1 MGDVPVSQAIHH
13 LYVKKGIMPKRL
25 LIIGNGFDIDL
36 GLRTRYS
43 DFANSESWEKL
54 TGSTFGFNQ
63 DLLAALIAARQKEA
77 WFDIEKTMNDY
88 VRAIRPHE
96 LTTGLVEMDKS
107 CFADV
112 TKALSE
118 YLKEEQTTRTLK
130 ANNYAAQVLRLTV
143 KAGGFGYYTF
153 NYTSLSRIARSCG
166 IAIDESRITHV
177 HGSLENDSIILG
189 VLTDPANQLHEQYSF
204 MYKDNSRFYMS
215 NNMYEDFDKADDI
228 IFFGHSINGMD
239 FPYFKDFFIKQS
251 GMGGEYKSKHI
262 TIFTYDDDSNQQI
275 RNSIRNAQVDLTQLF
290 RRNNIS
296 IIQTKQ
302 MYDDDRNELQKFEVF
317 TKRLNDIKASKK
329 IVTMPNPNRHRNI
342 W

>member
-1 MGDVPVSQAIHH
+1 MA
-13 LYVKKGIMPKRL
+13 KKI

-43 DFANSESWEKL
+43 DFAKSNIWEKL
-54 TGSTFGFNQ
+54 MRNTYGFDQ
-63 DLLAALIAARQKEA
+63 DLLAALREAKEKEA
-77 WFDIEKTMNDY
+77 WFDIEKTMNEY
-88 VRAIRPHE
+88 VRAIRPE
-96 LTTGLVEMDKS
+96 SLTTDLVDKDKKN
-107 CFADV
+107 FIEV
-112 TKALSE
+112 TKALDK
-118 YLKEEQTTRTLK
+118 YLKDEQKSRTLES
-130 ANNYAAQVLRLTV
+130 NHYAAQVLRLIADV
-143 KAGGFGYYTF
+143 GGFEYYTF
-153 NYTSLSRIARSCG
+153 NYTSLGDIATSCG
-166 IAIDESRITHV
+166 IKIDTSRITHV

-189 VLTDPANQLHEQYSF
+189 VLTDLANQLHEQYSF

-302 MYDDDRNELQKFEVF
+302 MYYDDRNELQKFEVF
-317 TKRLNDIKASKK
+317 TERLNDIKASRM
-329 IVTMPNPNRHRNI
+329 IVTMPNPNRHRNM

>member
-1 MGDVPVSQAIHH
+1 MA
-13 LYVKKGIMPKRL
+13 KKI

-43 DFANSESWEKL
+43 DFAKSNIWEKL
-54 TGSTFGFNQ
+54 MRNTYGFDQ
-63 DLLAALIAARQKEA
+63 DLLAALREAKEKEA
-77 WFDIEKTMNDY
+77 WFDIEKTMNEY
-88 VRAIRPHE
+88 VRAIRPE
-96 LTTGLVEMDKS
+96 SLTTDLVDKDKKN
-107 CFADV
+107 FIEV
-112 TKALSE
+112 TKALDK
-118 YLKEEQTTRTLK
+118 YLKDEQKSRTLES
-130 ANNYAAQVLRLTV
+130 NHYAAQVLRLIADV
-143 KAGGFGYYTF
+143 GGFEYYTF
-153 NYTSLSRIARSCG
+153 NFTSLGDIATSCG
-166 IAIDESRITHV
+166 IKIDTSRITHV

-302 MYDDDRNELQKFEVF
+302 MYYDDRNELQKFEVF
-317 TKRLNDIKASKK
+317 TERLNNIKASRM
-329 IVTMPNPNRHRNI
+329 IVTMPNPNRHRNM

>member
-1 MGDVPVSQAIHH
+1 MA
-13 LYVKKGIMPKRL
+13 KKI

-43 DFANSESWEKL
+43 DFAKSNIWEKL
-54 TGSTFGFNQ
+54 MRNTYGFDQ
-63 DLLAALIAARQKEA
+63 DLLAALREAKEKEA
-77 WFDIEKTMNDY
+77 WFDIEKTMNEY
-88 VRAIRPHE
+88 VRAIRPGS
-96 LTTGLVEMDKS
+96 LTTDLIDKDKKN
-107 CFADV
+107 FIEV
-112 TKALSE
+112 TKALDK
-118 YLKEEQTTRTLK
+118 YLKDEQKSRTLES
-130 ANNYAAQVLRLTV
+130 NHYAAQVLRLIADV
-143 KAGGFGYYTF
+143 GGFEYYTF
-153 NYTSLSRIARSCG
+153 NYTSLGDIATSCG
-166 IAIDESRITHV
+166 IKIDTSRITHV

-302 MYDDDRNELQKFEVF
+302 MYYDDRNELQKFEVF
-317 TKRLNDIKASKK
+317 TERLNDIKASRM
-329 IVTMPNPNRHRNI
+329 IVTMPNPNRHRNM

>member
-1 MGDVPVSQAIHH
+1 MA
-13 LYVKKGIMPKRL
+13 KKL
-25 LIIGNGFDIDL
+25 LITGNGFDIDL

-43 DFANSESWEKL
+43 DFAKSKIWEKL
-54 TGSTFGFNQ
+54 MENTYIFDQ
-63 DLLAALIAARQKEA
+63 DLLGALNTAKEKEA

-88 VRAIRPHE
+88 VRAIRPE
-96 LTTGLVEMDKS
+96 YLTTDLVDKDKN
-107 CFADV
+107 CFTEV
-112 TKALSE
+112 TSALAK
-118 YLKEEQTTRTLK
+118 YLKEEQKSRTLES
-130 ANNYAAQVLRLTV
+130 NHYAAQVLRLIADV
-143 KAGGFGYYTF
+143 GSFEYYTF
-153 NYTSLSRIARSCG
+153 NYTSLGDIANSCG
-166 IAIDESRITHV
+166 IKIDSSRITHV
-177 HGSLENDSIILG
+177 HGSLDNDSIILG
-189 VLTDPANQLHEQYSF
+189 VLTDPANQIHEQYSF

-251 GMGGEYKSKHI
+251 GMDGEYKSKHI
-262 TIFTYDDDSNQQI
+262 TIFTYDDESNQQI

-290 RRNNIS
+290 RRNDIK

-302 MYDDDRNELQKFEVF
+302 MYDNDRNELQKFEAF
-317 TKRLNDIKASKK
+317 SKRLDDIKASKM

>member
-1 MGDVPVSQAIHH
+1 MA
-13 LYVKKGIMPKRL
+13 KKI

-43 DFANSESWEKL
+43 DFAKSNIWEKL
-54 TGSTFGFNQ
+54 MRNTYGFDQ
-63 DLLAALIAARQKEA
+63 DLLAALREAKEKEA
-77 WFDIEKTMNDY
+77 WFDIEKTMNEY
-88 VRAIRPHE
+88 VRAIRPE
-96 LTTGLVEMDKS
+96 SLTTDLVDKDKKN
-107 CFADV
+107 FIEV
-112 TKALSE
+112 TKALDK
-118 YLKEEQTTRTLK
+118 YLKDEQKSRTWES
-130 ANNYAAQVLRLTV
+130 NHYAAQVLRLIADV
-143 KAGGFGYYTF
+143 GGFEYYTF
-153 NYTSLSRIARSCG
+153 NYTSLGDIATSCG
-166 IAIDESRITHV
+166 IKIDTSRITHV

-302 MYDDDRNELQKFEVF
+302 MYYDDRNELQKFEVF
-317 TKRLNDIKASKK
+317 TERLNDIKASRM
-329 IVTMPNPNRHRNI
+329 IVTMPNPNRHRNM

>member
-1 MGDVPVSQAIHH
+1 MA
-13 LYVKKGIMPKRL
+13 KKI

-43 DFANSESWEKL
+43 DFAKSNIWEKL
-54 TGSTFGFNQ
+54 MRNTYGFDQ
-63 DLLAALIAARQKEA
+63 DLLAALREAKEKEA
-77 WFDIEKTMNDY
+77 WFDIEKTMNEY
-88 VRAIRPHE
+88 VRAIRPE
-96 LTTGLVEMDKS
+96 SLTTDLVDKDKKN
-107 CFADV
+107 FIEV
-112 TKALSE
+112 TKALDK
-118 YLKEEQTTRTLK
+118 YLKDEQKSRTLES
-130 ANNYAAQVLRLTV
+130 NHYAAQVLRLIADV
-143 KAGGFGYYTF
+143 GGFEYYTF
-153 NYTSLSRIARSCG
+153 NYTSLGDIATSCG
-166 IAIDESRITHV
+166 IKIDTSRITHV

-262 TIFTYDDDSNQQI
+262 TIFIYDDDSNQQI

-302 MYDDDRNELQKFEVF
+302 MYYDDRNELQKFEVF
-317 TKRLNDIKASKK
+317 TERLNDIKASRM
-329 IVTMPNPNRHRNI
+329 IVTMPNPNRHRNM

>member
-1 MGDVPVSQAIHH
+1 
-13 LYVKKGIMPKRL
+13 MPKRL

-43 DFANSESWEKL
+43 DFAKSNIWEKL
-54 TGSTFGFNQ
+54 MRNTHGFDQ
-63 DLLAALIAARQKEA
+63 DLLAALREAKEKEA
-77 WFDIEKTMNDY
+77 WFDIEKTMNEY
-88 VRAIRPHE
+88 VRAIRPE
-96 LTTGLVEMDKS
+96 SLTTDLVDKDKKN
-107 CFADV
+107 FIEV
-112 TKALSE
+112 TKALDK
-118 YLKEEQTTRTLK
+118 YLKDEQKSRTLES
-130 ANNYAAQVLRLTV
+130 NHYAAQVLRLIADV
-143 KAGGFGYYTF
+143 GGFEYYTF
-153 NYTSLSRIARSCG
+153 NYTSLGDIAISCG
-166 IAIDESRITHV
+166 IKIDTSRITHV

-204 MYKDNSRFYMS
+204 MYKDNGRFYMS

-290 RRNNIS
+290 NKNKIQ

-302 MYDDDRNELQKFEVF
+302 MYDHDSIELQKFETF
-317 TKRLNDIKASKK
+317 TKRMEYLKECDAI
-329 IVTMPNPNRHRNI
+329 IIRPRENRYM

>member
-1 MGDVPVSQAIHH
+1 MA
-13 LYVKKGIMPKRL
+13 KRL

-43 DFANSESWEKL
+43 DFAKSKYWEKL
-54 TGSTFGFNQ
+54 MENTYGIDQ
-63 DLLAALIAARQKEA
+63 DLLYALKEAKETEA

-88 VRAIRPHE
+88 VRAIRPE
-96 LTTGLVEMDKS
+96 FLTTNLVDKDKKS
-107 CFADV
+107 FV
-112 TKALSE
+112 EVSNALSK
-118 YLKEEQTTRTLK
+118 YLKEEQKTRSIEK
-130 ANNYAAQVLRLTV
+130 NSYAAQVLRLIADV
-143 KAGGFGYYTF
+143 GGFEYYTF
-153 NYTSLSRIARSCG
+153 NYTSIEHIANACG
-166 IAIDESRITHV
+166 IKVDTSRITHV
-177 HGSLENDSIILG
+177 HGSLGNDSIILG
-189 VLTDPANQLHEQYSF
+189 VLTDPSKQIHEQYSF

-251 GMGGEYKSKHI
+251 GMAGEYKSKHI

-290 RRNNIS
+290 RRNDIY

-302 MYDDDRNELQKFEVF
+302 LYDNDRNEMQKFEIF
-317 TKRLNDIKASKK
+317 TKRLNNIKAGKT
-329 IVTMPNPNRHRNI
+329 IFAVPNINRNL

>member
-1 MGDVPVSQAIHH
+1 MA
-13 LYVKKGIMPKRL
+13 KKL

-43 DFANSESWEKL
+43 DFAKSKIWEKL
-54 TGSTFGFNQ
+54 MENTYGFDQ
-63 DLLAALIAARQKEA
+63 DLRGALNDAKEKEA

-88 VRAIRPHE
+88 VRAIRPE
-96 LTTGLVEMDKS
+96 FLTTDLVDKDKNS
-107 CFADV
+107 FTEV
-112 TKALSE
+112 TKALAK
-118 YLKEEQTTRTLK
+118 YLKEEQKSRTLES
-130 ANNYAAQVLRLTV
+130 NHYAAQVLRIIADV
-143 KAGGFGYYTF
+143 GGFEYYTF
-153 NYTSLSRIARSCG
+153 NYTSLGDIANSCG
-166 IAIDESRITHV
+166 IKIDTSRITHV
-177 HGSLENDSIILG
+177 HGSLDNDSIILG
-189 VLTDPANQLHEQYSF
+189 ILTDPANQIHEQYSF

-251 GMGGEYKSKHI
+251 GMDGEYKSKHI
-262 TIFTYDDDSNQQI
+262 TIFTNDDNSNQQI

-290 RRNNIS
+290 RRNDIK

-302 MYDDDRNELQKFEVF
+302 MYDDDRNELQKFEAF
-317 TKRLNDIKASKK
+317 IKRLNGIKASKT
-329 IVTMPNPNRHRNI
+329 IVTMPNVNRNL

>member
-1 MGDVPVSQAIHH
+1 MS
-13 LYVKKGIMPKRL
+13 KKL

-36 GLRTRYS
+36 GLKTRYS
-43 DFANSESWEKL
+43 DFANSKVWDKL
-54 TGSTFGFNQ
+54 MKNTYGFDQ
-63 DLLAALIAARQKEA
+63 DLLGALRDAKEKEA

-88 VRAIRPHE
+88 VRAIRPE
-96 LTTGLVEMDKS
+96 YLTTDLVEKDKRS
-107 CFADV
+107 FTEVA
-112 TKALSE
+112 KALAE
-118 YLKEEQTTRTLK
+118 YLKKEQETRTLES
-130 ANNYAAQVLRLTV
+130 NRYAAQVLRLV
-143 KAGGFGYYTF
+143 SEVSGFEYYTF
-153 NYTSLSRIARSCG
+153 NYTSLGSIANSCG
-166 IAIDESRITHV
+166 FKIDTSKITHV
-177 HGSLENDSIILG
+177 HGSLGNDSIILG
-189 VLTDPANQLHEQYSF
+189 VLTDPANQIHEQYSF

-251 GMGGEYKSKHI
+251 GMDGEYKSKHI

-290 RRNNIS
+290 RRNDIK

-302 MYDDDRNELQKFEVF
+302 MYDNDKNELQKFEAF
-317 TKRLNDIKASKK
+317 TKRLNGIKASKT
-329 IVTMPNPNRHRNI
+329 IVTMSNINRNL

>member
-1 MGDVPVSQAIHH
+1 MA
-13 LYVKKGIMPKRL
+13 KKI

-43 DFANSESWEKL
+43 DFAKSNIWEKL
-54 TGSTFGFNQ
+54 MRNTYGFEQ
-63 DLLAALIAARQKEA
+63 DLLAALREAKEKEA
-77 WFDIEKTMNDY
+77 WFDIEKTMNEY
-88 VRAIRPHE
+88 VRAIRPE
-96 LTTGLVEMDKS
+96 SLTTDLVDKDKKN
-107 CFADV
+107 FIEV
-112 TKALSE
+112 TKALDK
-118 YLKEEQTTRTLK
+118 YLKDEQKSRTLES
-130 ANNYAAQVLRLTV
+130 NHYAAQVLRLIADV
-143 KAGGFGYYTF
+143 GGFEYYTF
-153 NYTSLSRIARSCG
+153 NYTSLGDIATSCG
-166 IAIDESRITHV
+166 IKIDTSRITHV

-302 MYDDDRNELQKFEVF
+302 MYYDDRNELQKFEVF
-317 TKRLNDIKASKK
+317 TERLNDIKASRM
-329 IVTMPNPNRHRNI
+329 IVTMPNPNRHRNM